1 MKNVIISTA
10 VNFVIDEDV
19 IAYRDMS
26 YVARPRLDVEFY
38 EATKVIVGWDR
49 IVLFGKHGQRM
60 AVLNRRDFVGM
71 AIDGKP
77 FVISGDGFAPFTY
90 DEAEAEDKAALDG
103 MMEKMGYYPIE
114 NAFSRYCY
122 STCDGMSKVMGWN
135 TLSEGLAWARENGA
149 TQVDYSGIHH
159 PDDEEDACEAC
170 NLDQYVEQ

>member
-19 IAYRDMS
+19 IAYRNMS
-26 YVARPRLDVEFY
+26 YVARPRFDVEFY

-77 FVISGDGFAPFTY
+77 YVISGDGFAPFTY
-90 DEAEAEDKAALDG
+90 DEAEDVADRQL
-103 MMEKMGYYPIE
+103 
-114 NAFSRYCY
+114 
-122 STCDGMSKVMGWN
+122 
-135 TLSEGLAWARENGA
+135 
-149 TQVDYSGIHH
+149 DYSGIHH